1 MAKKEKKKKI
11 KYIDDGSSLA
21 DMSGV
26 GRGGK
31 TQKDNNKR
39 PGRGAKRERLARS
52 SGKEIFR
59 TYIESVKLMFLPML
73 VVLALLAFA
82 FWMVYLMY

>member
-1 MAKKEKKKKI
+1 MAKKDKKKI
-11 KYIDDGSSLA
+11 TYIDDGSSIA

-26 GRGGK
+26 GRGGATRK
-31 TQKDNNKR
+31 EQKKGQKSK
-39 PGRGAKRERLARS
+39 PERLARS

>member
-1 MAKKEKKKKI
+1 MGKKEKKQKI
-11 KYIDDGSSLA
+11 KYIDDGSTIA

-26 GRGGK
+26 GRGGA
-31 TQKDNNKR
+31 QKPRKDKQPKKR
-39 PGRGAKRERLARS
+39 PEPLARS

-73 VVLALLAFA
+73 VVLGLLAIA
-82 FWMVYLMY
+82 FLLVYLIL

>member
-1 MAKKEKKKKI
+1 MAKKEKKQKI
-11 KYIDDGSSLA
+11 TYIDDGSSIA

-26 GRGGK
+26 GRGGAK
-31 TQKDNNKR
+31 PQKSKQQKKR
-39 PGRGAKRERLARS
+39 PEPLARS

-73 VVLALLAFA
+73 AVLGLLAIA
-82 FWMVYLMY
+82 FLLVYLIL